1 MDREPD
7 RARPLLEEACGI
19 WRKVEPSRP
28 SDRVGSLAGLSW
40 VYRKQGLAGEA
51 RRVLEE
57 ADEADRRLRKQAAEL
72 RDHAEYLKALPLLQE
87 SVEIAHIL
95 HPDNQIDLAARLID
109 LGDLLD
115 VLGKY
120 RDSRAQTEQA
130 LGILRKVRPRGDRE
144 TVRGLLLL
152 VKLHNKMAEYQLAKK
167 YHGEALNTLPQLVG
181 ATSWLYFGSTVATL
195 GELAAEF
202 SSYKQAENLLEKS
215 LEVLRKEAPPS
226 APERLNAVLNLARL
240 HELRG
245 DMEGSA
251 KLMAEL
257 GEAVAALPPRHPFR
271 VTFQGEQASI
281 HQASGR
287 PAQAEAACR
296 RAIELAKVALPP
308 GHIEVAFL
316 WNRLGT
322 IGVDIGDMKC
332 AETAFRN
339 ATLVLDRNM
348 PLGHPTIAL
357 FYQNLG
363 TLYEK
368 VQMHKA
374 AKRLFEEV
382 LKDRREAFPPS
393 HPDIAATLNALGGVH
408 QSLKELDLAETFYR
422 EALAIE
428 EKMNGLGAIPVKN
441 NLSTL
446 YADRGDLATSGK
458 LLRETLQMGRRVLSS
473 GPCRSSAPARKPLL
487 VPVPDRAGER
497 SPQDQPGIAP
507 SPSVDPRAIRRIPG
521 GATAIAPGLLATRAP
536 GQLPLGGPRRER
548 DGG

>member
-1 MDREPD
+1 M
-7 RARPLLEEACGI
+7 
-19 WRKVEPSRP
+19 
-28 SDRVGSLAGLSW
+28 
-40 VYRKQGLAGEA
+40 
-51 RRVLEE
+51 
-57 ADEADRRLRKQAAEL
+57 
-72 RDHAEYLKALPLLQE
+72 
-87 SVEIAHIL
+87 
-95 HPDNQIDLAARLID
+95 
-109 LGDLLD
+109 
-115 VLGKY
+115 
-120 RDSRAQTEQA
+120 
-130 LGILRKVRPRGDRE
+130 
-144 TVRGLLLL
+144 
-152 VKLHNKMAEYQLAKK
+152 
-167 YHGEALNTLPQLVG
+167 
-181 ATSWLYFGSTVATL
+181 ATL

-226 APERLNAVLNLARL
+226 APQRLNAVLNLARL

-245 DMEGSA
+245 DMEGRP

-257 GEAVAALPPRHPFR
+257 GEAVAACRRGILSGSHSR
-271 VTFQGEQASI
+271 
-281 HQASGR
+281 ASGPGPVRLPAVQHRPKR
-287 PAQAEAACR
+287 PAARPSSWPKSLCPQAISRWHSC
-296 RAIELAKVALPP
+296 
-308 GHIEVAFL
+308 
-316 WNRLGT
+316 GT
-322 IGVDIGDMKC
+322 DWARSAWTSGTSST

-348 PLGHPTIAL
+348 PLGRPTIAL

-382 LKDRREAFPPS
+382 LKDRPEAFPPS

-408 QSLKELDLAETFYR
+408 QLLAAKELDLAETFYR

-458 LLRETLQMGRRVLSS
+458 LLRETLQAMGRRVLSS
-473 GPCRSSAPARKPLL
+473 GPCRSSAA
-487 VPVPDRAGER
+487 AGENLF
-497 SPQDQPGIAP
+497 SFLFQTGQAKETLQDQPGIAP